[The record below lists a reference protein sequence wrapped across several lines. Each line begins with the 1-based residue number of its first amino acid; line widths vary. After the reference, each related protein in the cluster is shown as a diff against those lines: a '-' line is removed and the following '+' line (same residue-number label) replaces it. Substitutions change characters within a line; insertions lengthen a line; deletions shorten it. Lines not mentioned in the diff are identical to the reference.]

1 MFFGKA
7 RREMAL
13 KPFAVVFFFLVV
25 ITIMSHPV
33 IAKAETYCL
42 TADICFKVPEGFIL
56 VDKSFSDN
64 IATIMKTRFPGAN
77 IGFYADLYGA
87 FYQNKIKPAQRLYI
101 SPKKTGNLFLVFYKM
116 NSFQKS
122 KFPKEIFTSKSWPSK
137 GQDMNRIREAMMK
150 GMRQSK
156 GMSQGGMSMDLL
168 KLSFLKKY
176 MLIKRTADLTG
187 ARISQLRKAGV
198 PVGNPGKV
206 GTDYIALKFGKT
218 DCAILMYF
226 GDPTGITRQYVDIF
240 KNMLSYSRE

>member
-1 MFFGKA
+1 MSFSKA
-7 RREMAL
+7 RREMASR
-13 KPFAVVFFFLVV
+13 PFAVIFFFLVV
-25 ITIMSHPV
+25 FTIMSPPV
-33 IAKAETYCL
+33 IARAEIYCL
-42 TADICFKVPEGFIL
+42 TADICFTIPEGFLL

-64 IATIMKTRFPGAN
+64 IAKIMKSRFPGAN

-101 SPKKTGNLFLVFYKM
+101 SPKKTSNLFLVFYKM

-137 GQDMNRIREAMMK
+137 GQDMNRIREAMMR
-150 GMRQSK
+150 GIRQSK
-156 GMSQGGMSMDLL
+156 GLSQGGMSMDLL

-176 MLIKRTADLTG
+176 MLIKRTVDFTG
-187 ARISQLRKAGV
+187 ARINQLRKAGV

-206 GTDYIALKFGKT
+206 GTDYIALKCGKT

-226 GDPTGITRQYVDIF
+226 CDPNGITRQYADIF
-240 KNMLSYSRE
+240 KNMLSNSSD